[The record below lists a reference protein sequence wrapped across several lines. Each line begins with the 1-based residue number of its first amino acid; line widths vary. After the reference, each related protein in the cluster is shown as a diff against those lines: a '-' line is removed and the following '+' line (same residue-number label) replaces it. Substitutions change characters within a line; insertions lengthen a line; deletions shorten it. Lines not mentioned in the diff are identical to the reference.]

1 MISHVNYG
9 LKCVYLSFGFT
20 SRLLWIT
27 KIKERHMN
35 AHSKYGRKCN
45 KNNDDCDDYHNL
57 ALLHTLLLLFLNIH
71 SSLLDLIR
79 SFLISVAA
87 SFSIEFSNTL
97 LISGERRQKTK
108 MKNSKF
114 VFLQQMDSLAYRR
127 QWECYPEAPS
137 VMPSLKISWISSQ

>member
-1 MISHVNYG
+1 
-9 LKCVYLSFGFT
+9 
-20 SRLLWIT
+20 
-27 KIKERHMN
+27 MN

-114 VFLQQMDSLAYRR
+114 VFFATNGLSSLQKA
-127 QWECYPEAPS
+127 
-137 VMPSLKISWISSQ
+137 VMAGLDKNVIQRP

>member
-1 MISHVNYG
+1 
-9 LKCVYLSFGFT
+9 
-20 SRLLWIT
+20 
-27 KIKERHMN
+27 MN

-57 ALLHTLLLLFLNIH
+57 ALLHTLLLLLLNIH

-114 VFLQQMDSLAYRR
+114 VFFATNGLSSLQKA
-127 QWECYPEAPS
+127 
-137 VMPSLKISWISSQ
+137 VMAALDRNVIQRPRV

>member
-1 MISHVNYG
+1 
-9 LKCVYLSFGFT
+9 
-20 SRLLWIT
+20 
-27 KIKERHMN
+27 MN
-35 AHSKYGRKCN
+35 VHSKYGRKCN

-57 ALLHTLLLLFLNIH
+57 ALLHTLLLLLLNIH

-114 VFLQQMDSLAYRR
+114 VFFATNGLSSLQKA
-127 QWECYPEAPS
+127 
-137 VMPSLKISWISSQ
+137 VMAALDRNVIQRPRV

>member
-1 MISHVNYG
+1 
-9 LKCVYLSFGFT
+9 
-20 SRLLWIT
+20 
-27 KIKERHMN
+27 MN

-57 ALLHTLLLLFLNIH
+57 ALLHTLLLLLLNIH
-71 SSLLDLIR
+71 SSRLDLIR

-114 VFLQQMDSLAYRR
+114 VFFATNGLSSLQKA
-127 QWECYPEAPS
+127 
-137 VMPSLKISWISSQ
+137 VMAGLDKNVIQRP

>member
-1 MISHVNYG
+1 
-9 LKCVYLSFGFT
+9 
-20 SRLLWIT
+20 
-27 KIKERHMN
+27 MN

-57 ALLHTLLLLFLNIH
+57 ALLHTLLLLLLNIH

-114 VFLQQMDSLAYRR
+114 VFFATNGLSSLQKA
-127 QWECYPEAPS
+127 
-137 VMPSLKISWISSQ
+137 VMAALDKNVIQRSRV

>member
-1 MISHVNYG
+1 
-9 LKCVYLSFGFT
+9 
-20 SRLLWIT
+20 
-27 KIKERHMN
+27 MN

-45 KNNDDCDDYHNL
+45 KNSDDCDDYHNL
-57 ALLHTLLLLFLNIH
+57 ALLHTLLLLLLNIH

-114 VFLQQMDSLAYRR
+114 VFFATNGLSSLQKA
-127 QWECYPEAPS
+127 
-137 VMPSLKISWISSQ
+137 VMAALDRNVIQRPRV

>member
-1 MISHVNYG
+1 
-9 LKCVYLSFGFT
+9 
-20 SRLLWIT
+20 
-27 KIKERHMN
+27 MN
-35 AHSKYGRKCN
+35 AHSKYGRKCD

-57 ALLHTLLLLFLNIH
+57 ALLHTLLLLLLNIH

-114 VFLQQMDSLAYRR
+114 VFFATNGLSSLQKA
-127 QWECYPEAPS
+127 
-137 VMPSLKISWISSQ
+137 VMAGLDKNVIQRP

>member
-1 MISHVNYG
+1 
-9 LKCVYLSFGFT
+9 
-20 SRLLWIT
+20 
-27 KIKERHMN
+27 MN

-57 ALLHTLLLLFLNIH
+57 ALLHTLLLLLLNIH
-71 SSLLDLIR
+71 SSLLDLIW

-87 SFSIEFSNTL
+87 SFSVEFSNTL

-114 VFLQQMDSLAYRR
+114 VFFATNGLSSLQKA
-127 QWECYPEAPS
+127 
-137 VMPSLKISWISSQ
+137 VMAALDKNVIQRPRV

>member
-1 MISHVNYG
+1 
-9 LKCVYLSFGFT
+9 
-20 SRLLWIT
+20 
-27 KIKERHMN
+27 MN

-57 ALLHTLLLLFLNIH
+57 ALLHTLLLLLLNIH

-114 VFLQQMDSLAYRR
+114 VFFATNGLSSLQKA
-127 QWECYPEAPS
+127 
-137 VMPSLKISWISSQ
+137 VMAGLDRNVIQRP

>member
-1 MISHVNYG
+1 
-9 LKCVYLSFGFT
+9 
-20 SRLLWIT
+20 
-27 KIKERHMN
+27 MN

-57 ALLHTLLLLFLNIH
+57 ALLHTLLLLLLNIH

-87 SFSIEFSNTL
+87 SFSVEFSNTL

-114 VFLQQMDSLAYRR
+114 VFFATNGLSSLQKA
-127 QWECYPEAPS
+127 
-137 VMPSLKISWISSQ
+137 VMAALDKNVIQRPRV

>member
-1 MISHVNYG
+1 
-9 LKCVYLSFGFT
+9 
-20 SRLLWIT
+20 
-27 KIKERHMN
+27 MN

-127 QWECYPEAPS
+127 Q
-137 VMPSLKISWISSQ
+137 

>member
-1 MISHVNYG
+1 
-9 LKCVYLSFGFT
+9 
-20 SRLLWIT
+20 
-27 KIKERHMN
+27 MN

-57 ALLHTLLLLFLNIH
+57 ALLHTLLLLLLNIH

-114 VFLQQMDSLAYRR
+114 VFFATNGLSSLQKAVRMLSRGP
-127 QWECYPEAPS
+127 ECNA
-137 VMPSLKISWISSQ
+137 

>member
-1 MISHVNYG
+1 
-9 LKCVYLSFGFT
+9 
-20 SRLLWIT
+20 
-27 KIKERHMN
+27 MN

-57 ALLHTLLLLFLNIH
+57 ALLHTLLLLLLNIH

-114 VFLQQMDSLAYRR
+114 FFLQQMDSLAYRR
-127 QWECYPEAPS
+127 Q
-137 VMPSLKISWISSQ
+137 

>member
-1 MISHVNYG
+1 
-9 LKCVYLSFGFT
+9 
-20 SRLLWIT
+20 
-27 KIKERHMN
+27 MN

-57 ALLHTLLLLFLNIH
+57 ALLHTLLFLFLNIL

-114 VFLQQMDSLAYRR
+114 VFFATNGLSSLQKA
-127 QWECYPEAPS
+127 
-137 VMPSLKISWISSQ
+137 VMAALDKNVIQRSRV

>member
-1 MISHVNYG
+1 
-9 LKCVYLSFGFT
+9 
-20 SRLLWIT
+20 
-27 KIKERHMN
+27 MN

-45 KNNDDCDDYHNL
+45 KNNYDCDDYHNL
-57 ALLHTLLLLFLNIH
+57 ALLHTLLLLLLNIH

-97 LISGERRQKTK
+97 LISVERRQKTK

-114 VFLQQMDSLAYRR
+114 VFFATNGLASLQKA
-127 QWECYPEAPS
+127 
-137 VMPSLKISWISSQ
+137 VMAALDKNVIQRPRV

>member
-1 MISHVNYG
+1 
-9 LKCVYLSFGFT
+9 
-20 SRLLWIT
+20 
-27 KIKERHMN
+27 MN

-57 ALLHTLLLLFLNIH
+57 ALLHTLLLLLLNIH

-97 LISGERRQKTK
+97 LISVERRQKTK

-114 VFLQQMDSLAYRR
+114 VFFATNGLARLQKA
-127 QWECYPEAPS
+127 
-137 VMPSLKISWISSQ
+137 VMAALDKNVIQRPRV

>member
-1 MISHVNYG
+1 
-9 LKCVYLSFGFT
+9 
-20 SRLLWIT
+20 
-27 KIKERHMN
+27 MN

-57 ALLHTLLLLFLNIH
+57 ALLHTLLLLLLNIH

-114 VFLQQMDSLAYRR
+114 VFFATNGLSSLQKA
-127 QWECYPEAPS
+127 
-137 VMPSLKISWISSQ
+137 VMAGLDKNVIQRP

>member
-1 MISHVNYG
+1 
-9 LKCVYLSFGFT
+9 
-20 SRLLWIT
+20 
-27 KIKERHMN
+27 MN

-57 ALLHTLLLLFLNIH
+57 ALLHTLLLLLLNIH

-87 SFSIEFSNTL
+87 SFSIKFSNTL

-108 MKNSKF
+108 MKNLKF
-114 VFLQQMDSLAYRR
+114 VFFATNGLSSLQKA
-127 QWECYPEAPS
+127 
-137 VMPSLKISWISSQ
+137 VMAALDKNVIQRSRV

>member
-1 MISHVNYG
+1 
-9 LKCVYLSFGFT
+9 
-20 SRLLWIT
+20 
-27 KIKERHMN
+27 MN

-57 ALLHTLLLLFLNIH
+57 ALLHTLLLLLLNIH

-114 VFLQQMDSLAYRR
+114 VFFATNGLSSLQKA
-127 QWECYPEAPS
+127 
-137 VMPSLKISWISSQ
+137 VMAGLDKNVIQSP

>member
-1 MISHVNYG
+1 MFTLN
-9 LKCVYLSFGFT
+9 FGFT
-20 SRLLWIT
+20 SRLLWII

-57 ALLHTLLLLFLNIH
+57 ALFHTLFLNIH
-71 SSLLDLIR
+71 FSLLDLIR

-87 SFSIEFSNTL
+87 SFSVDFSNTL

-108 MKNSKF
+108 MKNSEF
-114 VFLQQMDSLAYRR
+114 VFSNK
-127 QWECYPEAPS
+127 WT
-137 VMPSLKISWISSQ
+137 V

>member
-20 SRLLWIT
+20 SRLSWIT

-57 ALLHTLLLLFLNIH
+57 ALLHTLLFLFLNIL

-108 MKNSKF
+108 MKNLKF
-114 VFLQQMDSLAYRR
+114 VFLQQMDCLAYRR
-127 QWECYPEAPS
+127 QWWLHWIRMLSRGPECNA
-137 VMPSLKISWISSQ
+137 